1 MRFLM
6 VRASQQNSKVGV
18 GSLGSFQVLKEEYK
32 ELDYVPKGKKEK
44 FQTGY

>member
-6 VRASQQNSKVGV
+6 VRASQQNSNVGV

-32 ELDYVPKGKKEK
+32 D
-44 FQTGY
+44 FD